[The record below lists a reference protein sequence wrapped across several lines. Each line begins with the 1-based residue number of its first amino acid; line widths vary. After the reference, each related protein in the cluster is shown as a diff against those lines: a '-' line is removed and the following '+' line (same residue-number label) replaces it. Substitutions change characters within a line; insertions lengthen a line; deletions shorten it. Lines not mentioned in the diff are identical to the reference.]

1 MNTLFLVQFAC
12 CIIVSMLGLILV
24 LSRFQIRWSNRRYEV
39 SRWLLAFS
47 MFVLAGHYVLQMAYG
62 FRAKGDEVGAVVNV
76 LFYTPISFIISYA
89 TYNLICYRSGR
100 KKFALLGC
108 VSYALILICFFFGY
122 NDTPRGMH
130 MGEWLYVMLALF
142 AVTIMYSTY
151 TTVIE
156 MRYHRKIIE
165 ENTTEDL
172 LPFDR
177 YAYASYGMVGFLA
190 LAMVGAICYRPL
202 LYSVAPLMLFSL
214 ISFIISFL
222 GYGYNMI
229 PAEVRLEQETADM
242 YSTYTTVIEMR
253 YHRKIIEENTTEDL
267 LPFDRYAYASYGMV
281 GFLALAMVGAICYRP
296 LLYSV
301 APLMLFS
308 LISFIISFLGYGY
321 NMIPAEV
328 RLEQETADEPLE
340 VMEESEDVGLA
351 SEKISIIESML
362 ASWCDKGGYRDST
375 VNMPMLSVKLGIPR
389 NELSLYFENCL
400 KSSFRI
406 WLSDIRFKEAQ
417 RMLLEE
423 CRYSNDTI
431 SSECGFSSHAHLY
444 KIFKA
449 KTGFTP
455 GQWRDSVRKNRFPDV
470 DGL

>member
-24 LSRFQIRWSNRRYEV
+24 LSRFQIRWTNRRYEV

-47 MFVLAGHYVLQMAYG
+47 MFVLAGHYVLQMVCG
-62 FRAKGDEVGAVVNV
+62 FRAKGDEIGAVVNV
-76 LFYTPISFIISYA
+76 LFYSPVSFFISYA

-100 KKFALLGC
+100 KKFALMGC

-177 YAYASYGMVGFLA
+177 YTYTTYGLADIMV

-202 LYSVAPLMLFSL
+202 LYCVGPLMLFSL
-214 ISFIISFL
+214 ISFTISFL

-229 PAEVRLEQETADM
+229 PAEVRLELD
-242 YSTYTTVIEMR
+242 
-253 YHRKIIEENTTEDL
+253 
-267 LPFDRYAYASYGMV
+267 
-281 GFLALAMVGAICYRP
+281 
-296 LLYSV
+296 
-301 APLMLFS
+301 
-308 LISFIISFLGYGY
+308 
-321 NMIPAEV
+321 
-328 RLEQETADEPLE
+328 TADEPLE
-340 VMEESEDVGLA
+340 VMEESEEVGLG

-362 ASWCDKGGYRDST
+362 TSWCDKGGYRDST

-389 NELSLYFENCL
+389 NELSLYFENYL

>member
-24 LSRFQIRWSNRRYEV
+24 LSRFQIRWTNRRYEV

-47 MFVLAGHYVLQMAYG
+47 MFVLAWHYVLQMVCG
-62 FRAKGDEVGAVVNV
+62 FRAKGDEIGAVVNV
-76 LFYTPISFIISYA
+76 LFYSPVSSFISYA
-89 TYNLICYRSGR
+89 TYNLICYRGGR
-100 KKFALLGC
+100 KKFALMGC

-177 YAYASYGMVGFLA
+177 YTYTTYGLAGIMV

-202 LYSVAPLMLFSL
+202 LYCVGPLMLFSL
-214 ISFIISFL
+214 ISFTISFL

-229 PAEVRLEQETADM
+229 PAEVRLELD
-242 YSTYTTVIEMR
+242 
-253 YHRKIIEENTTEDL
+253 
-267 LPFDRYAYASYGMV
+267 
-281 GFLALAMVGAICYRP
+281 
-296 LLYSV
+296 
-301 APLMLFS
+301 
-308 LISFIISFLGYGY
+308 
-321 NMIPAEV
+321 
-328 RLEQETADEPLE
+328 TADEPLE
-340 VMEESEDVGLA
+340 VMEESEEVGLG

-362 ASWCDKGGYRDST
+362 ASWCDKGGFRDST

-389 NELSLYFENCL
+389 NELSMYFENCL

>member
-24 LSRFQIRWSNRRYEV
+24 LSRFQIRWTNRRYEV

-47 MFVLAGHYVLQMAYG
+47 MFVLAGHYVLQMVCG
-62 FRAKGDEVGAVVNV
+62 FRAKGDEIGAVVNV
-76 LFYTPISFIISYA
+76 LFYSPVSFFISYA

-165 ENTTEDL
+165 ENTTEDM

-177 YAYASYGMVGFLA
+177 YTYTTYGLAGIMV

-202 LYSVAPLMLFSL
+202 LYCVGPLMLFSL
-214 ISFIISFL
+214 ISFTISFL

-229 PAEVRLEQETADM
+229 PAEVRLE
-242 YSTYTTVIEMR
+242 
-253 YHRKIIEENTTEDL
+253 L
-267 LPFDRYAYASYGMV
+267 
-281 GFLALAMVGAICYRP
+281 
-296 LLYSV
+296 
-301 APLMLFS
+301 
-308 LISFIISFLGYGY
+308 
-321 NMIPAEV
+321 
-328 RLEQETADEPLE
+328 ETADEPLE
-340 VMEESEDVGLA
+340 VMEESEEVGLG

-389 NELSLYFENCL
+389 NELSMYFENCL

>member
-1 MNTLFLVQFAC
+1 
-12 CIIVSMLGLILV
+12 
-24 LSRFQIRWSNRRYEV
+24 
-39 SRWLLAFS
+39 
-47 MFVLAGHYVLQMAYG
+47 MFVLAGHYVLQMLYG
-62 FRAKGDEVGAVVNV
+62 FRAKGDEIGAVVNV
-76 LFYTPISFIISYA
+76 LFYSPVSFIISYA

-100 KKFALLGC
+100 KKFALMGC

-122 NDTPRGMH
+122 NDTPRGMR

-142 AVTIMYSTY
+142 AVTIMYSIY

-177 YAYASYGMVGFLA
+177 YTYTTYELAGIMV

-202 LYSVAPLMLFSL
+202 LYCVGPLMLFSL
-214 ISFIISFL
+214 ISFTISFL

-229 PAEVRLEQETADM
+229 PAEVRLELD
-242 YSTYTTVIEMR
+242 
-253 YHRKIIEENTTEDL
+253 
-267 LPFDRYAYASYGMV
+267 
-281 GFLALAMVGAICYRP
+281 
-296 LLYSV
+296 
-301 APLMLFS
+301 
-308 LISFIISFLGYGY
+308 
-321 NMIPAEV
+321 
-328 RLEQETADEPLE
+328 TADEPLE
-340 VMEESEDVGLA
+340 VMEESEEVGLG

-389 NELSLYFENCL
+389 NELSLYFENYL

-449 KTGFTP
+449 KTEFTP

>member
-24 LSRFQIRWSNRRYEV
+24 LSRFQIRWTNRRYEV

-47 MFVLAGHYVLQMAYG
+47 MFVLAWHYVLQMVCG
-62 FRAKGDEVGAVVNV
+62 FRAKGDEIGAVVNV
-76 LFYTPISFIISYA
+76 LFYSPVSFFISYA
-89 TYNLICYRSGR
+89 TYNLICYRGGR

-122 NDTPRGMH
+122 NDTPRGLH

-177 YAYASYGMVGFLA
+177 YTYTTYGLAGIMV

-202 LYSVAPLMLFSL
+202 LYCVGPLMLFSL
-214 ISFIISFL
+214 ISFTISFL

-229 PAEVRLEQETADM
+229 PAEVRLELD
-242 YSTYTTVIEMR
+242 
-253 YHRKIIEENTTEDL
+253 
-267 LPFDRYAYASYGMV
+267 
-281 GFLALAMVGAICYRP
+281 
-296 LLYSV
+296 
-301 APLMLFS
+301 
-308 LISFIISFLGYGY
+308 
-321 NMIPAEV
+321 
-328 RLEQETADEPLE
+328 TADEPLE
-340 VMEESEDVGLA
+340 VMEESEEVGLG

-362 ASWCDKGGYRDST
+362 ASWCDKGGFRDST

-389 NELSLYFENCL
+389 NELSMYFENCL

>member
-24 LSRFQIRWSNRRYEV
+24 LSRFQIRWTNRRYEV

-47 MFVLAGHYVLQMAYG
+47 MFVLAWHYVLQMVCG
-62 FRAKGDEVGAVVNV
+62 FRAKGDEIGAVVNV
-76 LFYTPISFIISYA
+76 LFYSPVSFFVSYA
-89 TYNLICYRSGR
+89 TYNLICYRGGR

-177 YAYASYGMVGFLA
+177 YTYTTYGLAGIMV

-202 LYSVAPLMLFSL
+202 LYCVGPLMLFSL
-214 ISFIISFL
+214 ISFTISFL

-229 PAEVRLEQETADM
+229 PAEVRLELD
-242 YSTYTTVIEMR
+242 
-253 YHRKIIEENTTEDL
+253 
-267 LPFDRYAYASYGMV
+267 
-281 GFLALAMVGAICYRP
+281 
-296 LLYSV
+296 
-301 APLMLFS
+301 
-308 LISFIISFLGYGY
+308 
-321 NMIPAEV
+321 
-328 RLEQETADEPLE
+328 TADEPLE
-340 VMEESEDVGLA
+340 VMEESEEVGLG

-362 ASWCDKGGYRDST
+362 TSWCDKGGYRDST

-389 NELSLYFENCL
+389 NELSMYFENCL

>member
-24 LSRFQIRWSNRRYEV
+24 LSRFQIRWTNRRYEV

-47 MFVLAGHYVLQMAYG
+47 MFVLAWHYVLQMVCG
-62 FRAKGDEVGAVVNV
+62 FRAKGDEIGAVVNV
-76 LFYTPISFIISYA
+76 LFYSPVSFFISYA
-89 TYNLICYRSGR
+89 TYNLICYRGGR

-172 LPFDR
+172 LPFGR
-177 YAYASYGMVGFLA
+177 YTYTTYGLAGIMV

-202 LYSVAPLMLFSL
+202 LYCVGPLMLFSL
-214 ISFIISFL
+214 ISFTISFL

-229 PAEVRLEQETADM
+229 PAEVRLELD
-242 YSTYTTVIEMR
+242 
-253 YHRKIIEENTTEDL
+253 
-267 LPFDRYAYASYGMV
+267 
-281 GFLALAMVGAICYRP
+281 
-296 LLYSV
+296 
-301 APLMLFS
+301 
-308 LISFIISFLGYGY
+308 
-321 NMIPAEV
+321 
-328 RLEQETADEPLE
+328 TADEPLE
-340 VMEESEDVGLA
+340 VMEESEEVGLG

-362 ASWCDKGGYRDST
+362 TSWCDKGGYRDST

-389 NELSLYFENCL
+389 NELSLYFENYL

>member
-24 LSRFQIRWSNRRYEV
+24 LSRFQIRWTNRRYEV

-47 MFVLAGHYVLQMAYG
+47 MFVLAWHYVLQMVCG
-62 FRAKGDEVGAVVNV
+62 FRAKGDEIGAVVNV
-76 LFYTPISFIISYA
+76 LFYSPVSSFISYA
-89 TYNLICYRSGR
+89 TYNLICYRGGR

-177 YAYASYGMVGFLA
+177 YTYTTYGLAGIMV

-202 LYSVAPLMLFSL
+202 LYCVGPLMLFSL
-214 ISFIISFL
+214 ISFTVSFL
-222 GYGYNMI
+222 GYG
-229 PAEVRLEQETADM
+229 
-242 YSTYTTVIEMR
+242 
-253 YHRKIIEENTTEDL
+253 
-267 LPFDRYAYASYGMV
+267 F
-281 GFLALAMVGAICYRP
+281 
-296 LLYSV
+296 
-301 APLMLFS
+301 
-308 LISFIISFLGYGY
+308 

-340 VMEESEDVGLA
+340 VMEESEEVGLG

-389 NELSLYFENCL
+389 NELSMYFENCL

>member
-24 LSRFQIRWSNRRYEV
+24 LSRFQIRWTNRRYEV

-47 MFVLAGHYVLQMAYG
+47 MFVLAWHYVLQMVCG
-62 FRAKGDEVGAVVNV
+62 FRAKGDEIGAVVNV
-76 LFYTPISFIISYA
+76 LFYSPVSFFISYA
-89 TYNLICYRSGR
+89 TYNLICYRGGR

-130 MGEWLYVMLALF
+130 MGEWFYVMLALF

-177 YAYASYGMVGFLA
+177 YTYTTYGLAGIMV

-202 LYSVAPLMLFSL
+202 LYCVGPLMLFSL
-214 ISFIISFL
+214 ISFTISFL

-229 PAEVRLEQETADM
+229 PAEVRLELD
-242 YSTYTTVIEMR
+242 
-253 YHRKIIEENTTEDL
+253 
-267 LPFDRYAYASYGMV
+267 
-281 GFLALAMVGAICYRP
+281 
-296 LLYSV
+296 
-301 APLMLFS
+301 
-308 LISFIISFLGYGY
+308 
-321 NMIPAEV
+321 
-328 RLEQETADEPLE
+328 TADEPLE
-340 VMEESEDVGLA
+340 VMEESEEVGLG

-362 ASWCDKGGYRDST
+362 TSWCDKGGYRDST

-389 NELSLYFENCL
+389 NELSMYFENCL

>member
-12 CIIVSMLGLILV
+12 CIIMSMLGLILV
-24 LSRFQIRWSNRRYEV
+24 LSRFQIRWTNRRYEV

-47 MFVLAGHYVLQMAYG
+47 MFVLAWHYVLQMVCG
-62 FRAKGDEVGAVVNV
+62 FRAKGDEIGAVVNV
-76 LFYTPISFIISYA
+76 LFYSPVSSFISYA
-89 TYNLICYRSGR
+89 TYNLICYRGGR
-100 KKFALLGC
+100 KKFALMGC
-108 VSYALILICFFFGY
+108 VIYALILICFFFGY

-177 YAYASYGMVGFLA
+177 YTYTTYGLAGIMV

-202 LYSVAPLMLFSL
+202 LYCVGPLMLFSL
-214 ISFIISFL
+214 ISFTISFL

-229 PAEVRLEQETADM
+229 PAEVRLELD
-242 YSTYTTVIEMR
+242 
-253 YHRKIIEENTTEDL
+253 
-267 LPFDRYAYASYGMV
+267 
-281 GFLALAMVGAICYRP
+281 
-296 LLYSV
+296 
-301 APLMLFS
+301 
-308 LISFIISFLGYGY
+308 
-321 NMIPAEV
+321 
-328 RLEQETADEPLE
+328 TADEPLE
-340 VMEESEDVGLA
+340 VMEESEEVGLG

-362 ASWCDKGGYRDST
+362 ASWCDKGGFRDST

-389 NELSLYFENCL
+389 NELSMYFENCL

>member
-12 CIIVSMLGLILV
+12 CIIMSMLGLILV
-24 LSRFQIRWSNRRYEV
+24 LSRFQIRWTNRRYEV

-47 MFVLAGHYVLQMAYG
+47 MFVLAWHYVLQMVCG
-62 FRAKGDEVGAVVNV
+62 FRAKGDEIGAVVNV
-76 LFYTPISFIISYA
+76 LFYSPVSSFISYA

-100 KKFALLGC
+100 KKFALMGC

-130 MGEWLYVMLALF
+130 MGEWLYVMLVLF
-142 AVTIMYSTY
+142 AVTILYSVY

-177 YAYASYGMVGFLA
+177 YAYASYGVASIMV

-202 LYSVAPLMLFSL
+202 LYCVGPLMLFSL
-214 ISFIISFL
+214 ISFTISFL

-229 PAEVRLEQETADM
+229 PAEVRLELD
-242 YSTYTTVIEMR
+242 
-253 YHRKIIEENTTEDL
+253 
-267 LPFDRYAYASYGMV
+267 
-281 GFLALAMVGAICYRP
+281 
-296 LLYSV
+296 
-301 APLMLFS
+301 
-308 LISFIISFLGYGY
+308 
-321 NMIPAEV
+321 
-328 RLEQETADEPLE
+328 TADEPLE
-340 VMEESEDVGLA
+340 VMEESEEVGLG

-362 ASWCDKGGYRDST
+362 TSWCDKGGYRDST

-389 NELSLYFENCL
+389 NELSMYFENCL

>member
-24 LSRFQIRWSNRRYEV
+24 LSRFQIRWTNRRYEV

-47 MFVLAGHYVLQMAYG
+47 MFVLAWHYVLQMVCG
-62 FRAKGDEVGAVVNV
+62 FRAKGDEIGAVVNV
-76 LFYTPISFIISYA
+76 LFYSPVSFFISYA
-89 TYNLICYRSGR
+89 TYNLICYRGGR

-142 AVTIMYSTY
+142 VVTIMYSFY

-177 YAYASYGMVGFLA
+177 YAYASYGMMSILFLA
-190 LAMVGAICYRPL
+190 LIGAICYRPF
-202 LYSVAPLMLFSL
+202 LYCVAPLMLFSL
-214 ISFIISFL
+214 ISFTIIFL

-229 PAEVRLEQETADM
+229 PAEVRLELD
-242 YSTYTTVIEMR
+242 
-253 YHRKIIEENTTEDL
+253 
-267 LPFDRYAYASYGMV
+267 
-281 GFLALAMVGAICYRP
+281 
-296 LLYSV
+296 
-301 APLMLFS
+301 
-308 LISFIISFLGYGY
+308 
-321 NMIPAEV
+321 
-328 RLEQETADEPLE
+328 TADEPLE
-340 VMEESEDVGLA
+340 VMEESEEVGLG

-389 NELSLYFENCL
+389 NELSMYFENCL

>member
-24 LSRFQIRWSNRRYEV
+24 LSRFQIRWTNRRYEV

-47 MFVLAGHYVLQMAYG
+47 MFVLAWHYVLQMVCG
-62 FRAKGDEVGAVVNV
+62 FRAKGDEIGAVVNV
-76 LFYTPISFIISYA
+76 LFYSPVSSFISYA
-89 TYNLICYRSGR
+89 TYNLICYRGGR
-100 KKFALLGC
+100 KKFALMGC

-177 YAYASYGMVGFLA
+177 Y
-190 LAMVGAICYRPL
+190 
-202 LYSVAPLMLFSL
+202 
-214 ISFIISFL
+214 
-222 GYGYNMI
+222 
-229 PAEVRLEQETADM
+229 
-242 YSTYTTVIEMR
+242 TYTT
-253 YHRKIIEENTTEDL
+253 
-267 LPFDRYAYASYGMV
+267 YGLAGIMV
-281 GFLALAMVGAICYRP
+281 LAMVGAICYRP

-340 VMEESEDVGLA
+340 VMEEIEDVGLA

-362 ASWCDKGGYRDST
+362 ASWCDKGGFRDST

-389 NELSLYFENCL
+389 NELSMYFENCL

>member
-12 CIIVSMLGLILV
+12 CIIMSMLGLILV
-24 LSRFQIRWSNRRYEV
+24 LSRFQIRWTNRRYEV

-47 MFVLAGHYVLQMAYG
+47 MFVLAWHYVLQMVCG
-62 FRAKGDEVGAVVNV
+62 FRAKGDEIGAVVNV
-76 LFYTPISFIISYA
+76 LFYSPVSSFISYA
-89 TYNLICYRSGR
+89 TYNLICYRGGR
-100 KKFALLGC
+100 KKFALMGC

-177 YAYASYGMVGFLA
+177 YTYTTYGLAGIMV

-202 LYSVAPLMLFSL
+202 LYCVGPLMLFSL
-214 ISFIISFL
+214 ISFTISFL

-229 PAEVRLEQETADM
+229 PAEVRLELD
-242 YSTYTTVIEMR
+242 
-253 YHRKIIEENTTEDL
+253 
-267 LPFDRYAYASYGMV
+267 
-281 GFLALAMVGAICYRP
+281 
-296 LLYSV
+296 
-301 APLMLFS
+301 
-308 LISFIISFLGYGY
+308 
-321 NMIPAEV
+321 
-328 RLEQETADEPLE
+328 TADEPLE
-340 VMEESEDVGLA
+340 VMEESEEVGLG

-389 NELSLYFENCL
+389 NELSMYFENCL

>member
-24 LSRFQIRWSNRRYEV
+24 LSRFQIRWTNRRYEV

-47 MFVLAGHYVLQMAYG
+47 MFVLAWHYVLQMVCG
-62 FRAKGDEVGAVVNV
+62 FRAKGDEIGAVVNV
-76 LFYTPISFIISYA
+76 LFYSPVSFIISYA

-100 KKFALLGC
+100 KKFALMGC

-122 NDTPRGMH
+122 NDTPRGMR

-177 YAYASYGMVGFLA
+177 YTYTTYGLAGIMV

-202 LYSVAPLMLFSL
+202 LYCVGPLMLFSL
-214 ISFIISFL
+214 ISFTISFL
-222 GYGYNMI
+222 GCGYNMI
-229 PAEVRLEQETADM
+229 PAEVRLELD
-242 YSTYTTVIEMR
+242 
-253 YHRKIIEENTTEDL
+253 
-267 LPFDRYAYASYGMV
+267 
-281 GFLALAMVGAICYRP
+281 
-296 LLYSV
+296 
-301 APLMLFS
+301 
-308 LISFIISFLGYGY
+308 
-321 NMIPAEV
+321 
-328 RLEQETADEPLE
+328 TADEPLE
-340 VMEESEDVGLA
+340 VMEESEEVGLG

-389 NELSLYFENCL
+389 NELSLYFENYL

>member
-1 MNTLFLVQFAC
+1 MNTLFLLQFAC

-24 LSRFQIRWSNRRYEV
+24 LSRFQIRWTNRRYEV

-47 MFVLAGHYVLQMAYG
+47 MFVLAWHYVLQMVCG
-62 FRAKGDEVGAVVNV
+62 FRAKGDEIGAVVNV
-76 LFYTPISFIISYA
+76 LFYSPVSSFISYA
-89 TYNLICYRSGR
+89 TYNLICYRGGR

-108 VSYALILICFFFGY
+108 VSYALILICFFFRY

-177 YAYASYGMVGFLA
+177 YTYTTYGLAGIMV

-202 LYSVAPLMLFSL
+202 LYCVGPLMLFSL
-214 ISFIISFL
+214 ISFTISFL

-229 PAEVRLEQETADM
+229 PAEVRLELD
-242 YSTYTTVIEMR
+242 
-253 YHRKIIEENTTEDL
+253 
-267 LPFDRYAYASYGMV
+267 
-281 GFLALAMVGAICYRP
+281 
-296 LLYSV
+296 
-301 APLMLFS
+301 
-308 LISFIISFLGYGY
+308 
-321 NMIPAEV
+321 
-328 RLEQETADEPLE
+328 TADEPLE
-340 VMEESEDVGLA
+340 VMEESEEVGLG

-362 ASWCDKGGYRDST
+362 ASWCDKGGFRDST

-389 NELSLYFENCL
+389 NELSMYFENCL

>member
-24 LSRFQIRWSNRRYEV
+24 LSRFQIRWTNRRYEV

-47 MFVLAGHYVLQMAYG
+47 MFVLAWHYVLQMVCG
-62 FRAKGDEVGAVVNV
+62 FRAKGDEIGAVVNV
-76 LFYTPISFIISYA
+76 LFYSPVSFFISYA
-89 TYNLICYRSGR
+89 TYNLICYRGGR

-130 MGEWLYVMLALF
+130 MGEWLYVMLVLF
-142 AVTIMYSTY
+142 AVTILYSVY

-177 YAYASYGMVGFLA
+177 YTYTTYGLAGIMV

-202 LYSVAPLMLFSL
+202 LYCVGPLMLFSL
-214 ISFIISFL
+214 ISFTISFL

-229 PAEVRLEQETADM
+229 PAEVRLELD
-242 YSTYTTVIEMR
+242 
-253 YHRKIIEENTTEDL
+253 
-267 LPFDRYAYASYGMV
+267 
-281 GFLALAMVGAICYRP
+281 
-296 LLYSV
+296 
-301 APLMLFS
+301 
-308 LISFIISFLGYGY
+308 
-321 NMIPAEV
+321 
-328 RLEQETADEPLE
+328 TADEPLE
-340 VMEESEDVGLA
+340 VMEESEEVGLG

-362 ASWCDKGGYRDST
+362 TSWCDKGGYRDST

-389 NELSLYFENCL
+389 NELSMYFENCL

>member
-12 CIIVSMLGLILV
+12 CIIMLMLGLILV
-24 LSRFQIRWSNRRYEV
+24 LSRFQIRWTNRRYEV

-47 MFVLAGHYVLQMAYG
+47 MFVLAWHYVLQMVCG
-62 FRAKGDEVGAVVNV
+62 FRAKGDEIGAVVNV
-76 LFYTPISFIISYA
+76 LFYSPVSSFISYA

-100 KKFALLGC
+100 KKFALMGC
-108 VSYALILICFFFGY
+108 VNYALILICFFFGY

-130 MGEWLYVMLALF
+130 MGEWLYVMLVLF
-142 AVTIMYSTY
+142 AVTILYSVY

-177 YAYASYGMVGFLA
+177 YAYASYGVASIMV

-202 LYSVAPLMLFSL
+202 LYCVGPLMLFSL
-214 ISFIISFL
+214 ISFTISFL

-229 PAEVRLEQETADM
+229 PAEVRLELD
-242 YSTYTTVIEMR
+242 
-253 YHRKIIEENTTEDL
+253 
-267 LPFDRYAYASYGMV
+267 
-281 GFLALAMVGAICYRP
+281 
-296 LLYSV
+296 
-301 APLMLFS
+301 
-308 LISFIISFLGYGY
+308 
-321 NMIPAEV
+321 
-328 RLEQETADEPLE
+328 TADEPLE
-340 VMEESEDVGLA
+340 VMEESEEVGLG

-362 ASWCDKGGYRDST
+362 TSWCDKGGYRDST

-389 NELSLYFENCL
+389 NELSLYFENYL

>member
-12 CIIVSMLGLILV
+12 CIIMLMLGLILV
-24 LSRFQIRWSNRRYEV
+24 LSRFQIRWTNRRYEV

-47 MFVLAGHYVLQMAYG
+47 MFVLAWHYVLQMVCG
-62 FRAKGDEVGAVVNV
+62 FRAKGDEIGAVVNV
-76 LFYTPISFIISYA
+76 LFYSPVSSFISYA
-89 TYNLICYRSGR
+89 TYNLICYRGGR
-100 KKFALLGC
+100 KKFALMGC

-130 MGEWLYVMLALF
+130 MGEWLYVMLVLF
-142 AVTIMYSTY
+142 AVTILYSVY

-177 YAYASYGMVGFLA
+177 YAYASYGVASIMV

-202 LYSVAPLMLFSL
+202 LYCVGPLMLFSL
-214 ISFIISFL
+214 ISFTISFL

-229 PAEVRLEQETADM
+229 PAEVRLEQD
-242 YSTYTTVIEMR
+242 
-253 YHRKIIEENTTEDL
+253 
-267 LPFDRYAYASYGMV
+267 
-281 GFLALAMVGAICYRP
+281 
-296 LLYSV
+296 
-301 APLMLFS
+301 
-308 LISFIISFLGYGY
+308 
-321 NMIPAEV
+321 
-328 RLEQETADEPLE
+328 TADEPLE
-340 VMEESEDVGLA
+340 VMEESEEVGLG

-389 NELSLYFENCL
+389 NELSLYFENYL

>member
-24 LSRFQIRWSNRRYEV
+24 LSRFQIRWTNRRYEV

-47 MFVLAGHYVLQMAYG
+47 MFVLAWHYVLQMVCG
-62 FRAKGDEVGAVVNV
+62 FRAKGDEIGAVVNV
-76 LFYTPISFIISYA
+76 LFYSPVSFFISYA
-89 TYNLICYRSGR
+89 TYNLICYRGGR

-130 MGEWLYVMLALF
+130 MGEWLYVLLALF

-177 YAYASYGMVGFLA
+177 YTYTTYGLAGIMV

-202 LYSVAPLMLFSL
+202 LYCVGPLMLFSL
-214 ISFIISFL
+214 ISFTISFL

-229 PAEVRLEQETADM
+229 PAEVRLELD
-242 YSTYTTVIEMR
+242 
-253 YHRKIIEENTTEDL
+253 
-267 LPFDRYAYASYGMV
+267 
-281 GFLALAMVGAICYRP
+281 
-296 LLYSV
+296 
-301 APLMLFS
+301 
-308 LISFIISFLGYGY
+308 
-321 NMIPAEV
+321 
-328 RLEQETADEPLE
+328 TADEPLE
-340 VMEESEDVGLA
+340 VMEESEEVGLG

-362 ASWCDKGGYRDST
+362 TSWCDKGGYRDST

-389 NELSLYFENCL
+389 NELSLYFENYL

-455 GQWRDSVRKNRFPDV
+455 GQWRDSVRKKRFPDV

>member
-24 LSRFQIRWSNRRYEV
+24 LSRFQIRWANRRYEV

-47 MFVLAGHYVLQMAYG
+47 MFVLAWHYVLQMVCG
-62 FRAKGDEVGAVVNV
+62 FRAKGDEIGAVVNV
-76 LFYTPISFIISYA
+76 LFYSPVSFFISYA
-89 TYNLICYRSGR
+89 SYNLICYRGGR

-177 YAYASYGMVGFLA
+177 YTYTTYGLAGIMV

-202 LYSVAPLMLFSL
+202 LYCVGPLMLFSL
-214 ISFIISFL
+214 ISFTISFL

-229 PAEVRLEQETADM
+229 PAEVRLELD
-242 YSTYTTVIEMR
+242 
-253 YHRKIIEENTTEDL
+253 
-267 LPFDRYAYASYGMV
+267 
-281 GFLALAMVGAICYRP
+281 
-296 LLYSV
+296 
-301 APLMLFS
+301 
-308 LISFIISFLGYGY
+308 
-321 NMIPAEV
+321 
-328 RLEQETADEPLE
+328 TADEPLE
-340 VMEESEDVGLA
+340 VMEESEEVGLG

-362 ASWCDKGGYRDST
+362 TSWCDKGGYRDST

-389 NELSLYFENCL
+389 NELSMYFENCL

>member
-12 CIIVSMLGLILV
+12 CIIMLMLGLILV
-24 LSRFQIRWSNRRYEV
+24 LSRFQIRWTNRRYEV

-47 MFVLAGHYVLQMAYG
+47 MFVLAWHYVLQMVCG
-62 FRAKGDEVGAVVNV
+62 FRAKGDEIGAVVNV
-76 LFYTPISFIISYA
+76 LFYSPVSSFISYA

-100 KKFALLGC
+100 KKFALMGC

-130 MGEWLYVMLALF
+130 MGEWLYVMLVLF
-142 AVTIMYSTY
+142 AVTILYSVY

-177 YAYASYGMVGFLA
+177 YASYGVASIMV

-202 LYSVAPLMLFSL
+202 LYCVGPLMLFSL
-214 ISFIISFL
+214 ISFTISFL

-229 PAEVRLEQETADM
+229 PAEVRLELD
-242 YSTYTTVIEMR
+242 
-253 YHRKIIEENTTEDL
+253 
-267 LPFDRYAYASYGMV
+267 
-281 GFLALAMVGAICYRP
+281 
-296 LLYSV
+296 
-301 APLMLFS
+301 
-308 LISFIISFLGYGY
+308 
-321 NMIPAEV
+321 
-328 RLEQETADEPLE
+328 TADEPLE
-340 VMEESEDVGLA
+340 VMEESEEVGLG

-389 NELSLYFENCL
+389 NELSMYFENCL

>member
-24 LSRFQIRWSNRRYEV
+24 LSRFQIRWTNRRYEV

-47 MFVLAGHYVLQMAYG
+47 MFVLAWHYVLQMVCG
-62 FRAKGDEVGAVVNV
+62 FRAKGDEIGAVVNV
-76 LFYTPISFIISYA
+76 LFYTPVSFIVSYA
-89 TYNLICYRSGR
+89 TYNLICYRRGR

-130 MGEWLYVMLALF
+130 MGEWLYVMLVLF
-142 AVTIMYSTY
+142 AVTILYSVY

-177 YAYASYGMVGFLA
+177 YAYASYGVASIMV

-202 LYSVAPLMLFSL
+202 LYCVGPLMLFSL
-214 ISFIISFL
+214 ISFTISFL

-229 PAEVRLEQETADM
+229 PAEVRLELD
-242 YSTYTTVIEMR
+242 
-253 YHRKIIEENTTEDL
+253 
-267 LPFDRYAYASYGMV
+267 
-281 GFLALAMVGAICYRP
+281 
-296 LLYSV
+296 
-301 APLMLFS
+301 
-308 LISFIISFLGYGY
+308 
-321 NMIPAEV
+321 
-328 RLEQETADEPLE
+328 TADEPLE
-340 VMEESEDVGLA
+340 VMEESEEVGLG
-351 SEKISIIESML
+351 SEKISIIESLL
-362 ASWCDKGGYRDST
+362 ASWCDKGGYRDCT

-389 NELSLYFENCL
+389 NELSMYFENCL

>member
-24 LSRFQIRWSNRRYEV
+24 LSRFQIRWTNRRYEV

-47 MFVLAGHYVLQMAYG
+47 MFVLAWHYVLQMVCG
-62 FRAKGDEVGAVVNV
+62 FRAKGDEIGAVVNV
-76 LFYTPISFIISYA
+76 LFYSPVSFFISYA
-89 TYNLICYRSGR
+89 TYNLICYRGGR

-177 YAYASYGMVGFLA
+177 YTYTTYGLAGIMV

-202 LYSVAPLMLFSL
+202 LYCVGPLMLFSL
-214 ISFIISFL
+214 ISFTISFL

-229 PAEVRLEQETADM
+229 PAEVRLELD
-242 YSTYTTVIEMR
+242 
-253 YHRKIIEENTTEDL
+253 
-267 LPFDRYAYASYGMV
+267 
-281 GFLALAMVGAICYRP
+281 
-296 LLYSV
+296 
-301 APLMLFS
+301 
-308 LISFIISFLGYGY
+308 
-321 NMIPAEV
+321 
-328 RLEQETADEPLE
+328 TADEPLE
-340 VMEESEDVGLA
+340 VMEESEEVGLG

-362 ASWCDKGGYRDST
+362 TSWCDKGGYRDST

-389 NELSLYFENCL
+389 NELSLYFENYL

-455 GQWRDSVRKNRFPDV
+455 GQWRDSVRKNRFSDV

>member
-24 LSRFQIRWSNRRYEV
+24 LSRFQIRWTNHRYEV

-47 MFVLAGHYVLQMAYG
+47 MFVLAWHYVLQMVCG
-62 FRAKGDEVGAVVNV
+62 FRAKGDEIGAVVNV
-76 LFYTPISFIISYA
+76 LFYSPVSFFISYA
-89 TYNLICYRSGR
+89 TYNLICYRGGR
-100 KKFALLGC
+100 KKFVLVGC

-177 YAYASYGMVGFLA
+177 YTYTTYGLAGIMV

-202 LYSVAPLMLFSL
+202 LYCVGSLMLFSL
-214 ISFIISFL
+214 ISFTISFL

-229 PAEVRLEQETADM
+229 PAEVRLELD
-242 YSTYTTVIEMR
+242 
-253 YHRKIIEENTTEDL
+253 
-267 LPFDRYAYASYGMV
+267 
-281 GFLALAMVGAICYRP
+281 
-296 LLYSV
+296 
-301 APLMLFS
+301 
-308 LISFIISFLGYGY
+308 
-321 NMIPAEV
+321 
-328 RLEQETADEPLE
+328 TADEPLE
-340 VMEESEDVGLA
+340 VLEESEEVGLG

-389 NELSLYFENCL
+389 NELSLYFENYL

>member
-24 LSRFQIRWSNRRYEV
+24 LSRFQIRWTNRRYEV

-47 MFVLAGHYVLQMAYG
+47 MFVLAWHYVLQMVCG
-62 FRAKGDEVGAVVNV
+62 FRAKGDEIGAVVNV
-76 LFYTPISFIISYA
+76 LFYSPVSFFISYA
-89 TYNLICYRSGR
+89 TYNLICYRGGR

-172 LPFDR
+172 LPFDK
-177 YAYASYGMVGFLA
+177 YTYTTYGLAGIMV

-202 LYSVAPLMLFSL
+202 LYCVGPLMLFSL
-214 ISFIISFL
+214 ISFTISFL

-229 PAEVRLEQETADM
+229 PAEVRLELD
-242 YSTYTTVIEMR
+242 
-253 YHRKIIEENTTEDL
+253 
-267 LPFDRYAYASYGMV
+267 
-281 GFLALAMVGAICYRP
+281 
-296 LLYSV
+296 
-301 APLMLFS
+301 
-308 LISFIISFLGYGY
+308 
-321 NMIPAEV
+321 
-328 RLEQETADEPLE
+328 TADEPLE
-340 VMEESEDVGLA
+340 VMEESEEVGLG

-389 NELSLYFENCL
+389 NELSMYFENCL

>member
-24 LSRFQIRWSNRRYEV
+24 LSRFQIRWTNRRYEV

-47 MFVLAGHYVLQMAYG
+47 MFVLAWHYVLQMVCG
-62 FRAKGDEVGAVVNV
+62 FRAKGDEIGAVVNV
-76 LFYTPISFIISYA
+76 LFYSPVSSFISYA
-89 TYNLICYRSGR
+89 TYNLICYRGGR

-177 YAYASYGMVGFLA
+177 YTYTTYGLAGIMV

-202 LYSVAPLMLFSL
+202 LYCVGPLMLFSL
-214 ISFIISFL
+214 ISFTISFL

-229 PAEVRLEQETADM
+229 PAEVRLELD
-242 YSTYTTVIEMR
+242 
-253 YHRKIIEENTTEDL
+253 
-267 LPFDRYAYASYGMV
+267 
-281 GFLALAMVGAICYRP
+281 
-296 LLYSV
+296 
-301 APLMLFS
+301 
-308 LISFIISFLGYGY
+308 
-321 NMIPAEV
+321 
-328 RLEQETADEPLE
+328 TADEPLE
-340 VMEESEDVGLA
+340 VMEESEEVGLG

-362 ASWCDKGGYRDST
+362 TSWCDKGGYRDST

-389 NELSLYFENCL
+389 NELSMYFENCL

-423 CRYSNDTI
+423 CWYSNDTI

>member
-12 CIIVSMLGLILV
+12 CIIMSMLGLILV
-24 LSRFQIRWSNRRYEV
+24 LSRFQIRWTNRRYEV

-47 MFVLAGHYVLQMAYG
+47 MFVLAWHYVLQMVCG
-62 FRAKGDEVGAVVNV
+62 FRAKGDEIGAVVNV
-76 LFYTPISFIISYA
+76 LFYSPVSSFISYA

-100 KKFALLGC
+100 KKFALMGC

-130 MGEWLYVMLALF
+130 MGEWLYVMLVLF
-142 AVTIMYSTY
+142 AVTILYSVY

-165 ENTTEDL
+165 ENSTEDL

-177 YAYASYGMVGFLA
+177 YAYASYGVASIMV

-202 LYSVAPLMLFSL
+202 LYCVGPLMLFSL
-214 ISFIISFL
+214 ISFTISFL

-229 PAEVRLEQETADM
+229 PAEVRLELD
-242 YSTYTTVIEMR
+242 
-253 YHRKIIEENTTEDL
+253 
-267 LPFDRYAYASYGMV
+267 
-281 GFLALAMVGAICYRP
+281 
-296 LLYSV
+296 
-301 APLMLFS
+301 
-308 LISFIISFLGYGY
+308 
-321 NMIPAEV
+321 
-328 RLEQETADEPLE
+328 TADEPLE
-340 VMEESEDVGLA
+340 VMEESEEVGLG

-362 ASWCDKGGYRDST
+362 TSWCDKGGYRDST

-389 NELSLYFENCL
+389 NELSLYFENYL

>member
-24 LSRFQIRWSNRRYEV
+24 LSRFQIRWTNRRYEV

-47 MFVLAGHYVLQMAYG
+47 MFVLAGHYVLQMVCG
-62 FRAKGDEVGAVVNV
+62 FRAKGDEIGAVVNV
-76 LFYTPISFIISYA
+76 LFYSPVSFFISYA
-89 TYNLICYRSGR
+89 SYNLICYRGGR

-177 YAYASYGMVGFLA
+177 YTYTTYGLAGIMV

-202 LYSVAPLMLFSL
+202 LYCVGPLMLFSL
-214 ISFIISFL
+214 ISFTISFL

-229 PAEVRLEQETADM
+229 PAEVRLELD
-242 YSTYTTVIEMR
+242 
-253 YHRKIIEENTTEDL
+253 
-267 LPFDRYAYASYGMV
+267 
-281 GFLALAMVGAICYRP
+281 
-296 LLYSV
+296 
-301 APLMLFS
+301 
-308 LISFIISFLGYGY
+308 
-321 NMIPAEV
+321 
-328 RLEQETADEPLE
+328 TADEPLE
-340 VMEESEDVGLA
+340 VMEESEEVGLG

-362 ASWCDKGGYRDST
+362 TSWCDKGGYRDST

-389 NELSLYFENCL
+389 NELSMYFENCL

-444 KIFKA
+444 KVFKA

>member
-12 CIIVSMLGLILV
+12 CIIMLMLGLILV
-24 LSRFQIRWSNRRYEV
+24 LSRFQIRWTNRRYEV

-47 MFVLAGHYVLQMAYG
+47 MFVLAWHYVLQMVCG
-62 FRAKGDEVGAVVNV
+62 FRAKGDEIGAVVNV
-76 LFYTPISFIISYA
+76 LFYSPVSSFISYA
-89 TYNLICYRSGR
+89 TYNLICYRGGR
-100 KKFALLGC
+100 KKFALMGC

-130 MGEWLYVMLALF
+130 MGEWLYVMLVLF
-142 AVTIMYSTY
+142 AVTILYSVY

-177 YAYASYGMVGFLA
+177 YAYASYGVASIMV

-202 LYSVAPLMLFSL
+202 LYCVGPLMLFSL
-214 ISFIISFL
+214 ISFTISFL

-229 PAEVRLEQETADM
+229 PAEVRLELD
-242 YSTYTTVIEMR
+242 
-253 YHRKIIEENTTEDL
+253 
-267 LPFDRYAYASYGMV
+267 
-281 GFLALAMVGAICYRP
+281 
-296 LLYSV
+296 
-301 APLMLFS
+301 
-308 LISFIISFLGYGY
+308 
-321 NMIPAEV
+321 
-328 RLEQETADEPLE
+328 TADEPLE
-340 VMEESEDVGLA
+340 VMEESEEVGLG

-389 NELSLYFENCL
+389 NELSLYFENYL

>member
-24 LSRFQIRWSNRRYEV
+24 LSRFQIRWTNRRYEV

-47 MFVLAGHYVLQMAYG
+47 MFVLAGHYVLQMVCG
-62 FRAKGDEVGAVVNV
+62 FRAKGDDIGAVVNV
-76 LFYTPISFIISYA
+76 LFYSPVSFFISYA
-89 TYNLICYRSGR
+89 TYNLICYRGGR

-177 YAYASYGMVGFLA
+177 YTYTTYGLAGIMV

-202 LYSVAPLMLFSL
+202 LYCVGPLMLFSL
-214 ISFIISFL
+214 ISFTISFL

-229 PAEVRLEQETADM
+229 PAEVRLELD
-242 YSTYTTVIEMR
+242 
-253 YHRKIIEENTTEDL
+253 
-267 LPFDRYAYASYGMV
+267 
-281 GFLALAMVGAICYRP
+281 
-296 LLYSV
+296 
-301 APLMLFS
+301 
-308 LISFIISFLGYGY
+308 
-321 NMIPAEV
+321 
-328 RLEQETADEPLE
+328 TADEPLE
-340 VMEESEDVGLA
+340 VMEESEEVGLG

-389 NELSLYFENCL
+389 NELSMYFENCL

>member
-47 MFVLAGHYVLQMAYG
+47 MFVLAWHYVLQMVCG
-62 FRAKGDEVGAVVNV
+62 FRAKGDEIGAVVNV
-76 LFYTPISFIISYA
+76 LFYSPVSFIVSYA
-89 TYNLICYRSGR
+89 VYSLVCYRSGR
-100 KKFALLGC
+100 KKFALMGC
-108 VSYALILICFFFGY
+108 VSYALILVCFFFGY
-122 NDTPRGMH
+122 YDTPKGMH
-130 MGEWLYVMLALF
+130 MGEWLYVMLVLF
-142 AVTIMYSTY
+142 AVTIIYSIY

-177 YAYASYGMVGFLA
+177 YAYASYGMVGILV

-202 LYSVAPLMLFSL
+202 LYCVAPLMLFSL
-214 ISFIISFL
+214 ISF
-222 GYGYNMI
+222 
-229 PAEVRLEQETADM
+229 T
-242 YSTYTTVIEMR
+242 
-253 YHRKIIEENTTEDL
+253 
-267 LPFDRYAYASYGMV
+267 
-281 GFLALAMVGAICYRP
+281 
-296 LLYSV
+296 
-301 APLMLFS
+301 
-308 LISFIISFLGYGY
+308 ISFLGYGY

-340 VMEESEDVGLA
+340 VMEVSDEVGLT

-375 VNMPMLSVKLGIPR
+375 VNMSMLSVKIGISR
-389 NELSLYFENCL
+389 NELSRYFENYL

-406 WLSDIRFKEAQ
+406 WLSDIHFKEAQ

-431 SSECGFSSHAHLY
+431 STECGFSSHAHLY

>member
-12 CIIVSMLGLILV
+12 CIIVLMLGLILV
-24 LSRFQIRWSNRRYEV
+24 LSRFQIRWTNRRYEV

-47 MFVLAGHYVLQMAYG
+47 MFVLAWHYVLQMVCG
-62 FRAKGDEVGAVVNV
+62 FRAKGDEIGAVVNV
-76 LFYTPISFIISYA
+76 LFYSPVSFFISYA
-89 TYNLICYRSGR
+89 TYNLICYRGGR

-177 YAYASYGMVGFLA
+177 YTYTTYGLAGIMV

-202 LYSVAPLMLFSL
+202 LYCVGPLMLFSL
-214 ISFIISFL
+214 ISFTISFL

-229 PAEVRLEQETADM
+229 PAEVRLELD
-242 YSTYTTVIEMR
+242 
-253 YHRKIIEENTTEDL
+253 
-267 LPFDRYAYASYGMV
+267 
-281 GFLALAMVGAICYRP
+281 
-296 LLYSV
+296 
-301 APLMLFS
+301 
-308 LISFIISFLGYGY
+308 
-321 NMIPAEV
+321 
-328 RLEQETADEPLE
+328 TADEPLE
-340 VMEESEDVGLA
+340 VMEESEEVGLG

-362 ASWCDKGGYRDST
+362 TSWCDKGGYRDST
-375 VNMPMLSVKLGIPR
+375 VNMPMLSVKLGILR
-389 NELSLYFENCL
+389 NELSLYFENYL

>member
-24 LSRFQIRWSNRRYEV
+24 LSRFQIRWTNRRYEV

-47 MFVLAGHYVLQMAYG
+47 MFVLAWHYVLQMVCG
-62 FRAKGDEVGAVVNV
+62 FRAKGDEIGAVVNV
-76 LFYTPISFIISYA
+76 LFYSPVSFFISYA
-89 TYNLICYRSGR
+89 TYNLICYRGGR

-108 VSYALILICFFFGY
+108 VSYALILICFLFGY

-130 MGEWLYVMLALF
+130 VGEWLYVMLALF

-177 YAYASYGMVGFLA
+177 YTYTTYGLAGIMV

-202 LYSVAPLMLFSL
+202 LYCVGPLMLFSL
-214 ISFIISFL
+214 ISFTISFL

-229 PAEVRLEQETADM
+229 PAEVRLELD
-242 YSTYTTVIEMR
+242 
-253 YHRKIIEENTTEDL
+253 
-267 LPFDRYAYASYGMV
+267 
-281 GFLALAMVGAICYRP
+281 
-296 LLYSV
+296 
-301 APLMLFS
+301 
-308 LISFIISFLGYGY
+308 
-321 NMIPAEV
+321 
-328 RLEQETADEPLE
+328 TADEPLE
-340 VMEESEDVGLA
+340 VMEESEEVGLG

-389 NELSLYFENCL
+389 NELSMYFENCL

>member
-1 MNTLFLVQFAC
+1 
-12 CIIVSMLGLILV
+12 
-24 LSRFQIRWSNRRYEV
+24 
-39 SRWLLAFS
+39 
-47 MFVLAGHYVLQMAYG
+47 
-62 FRAKGDEVGAVVNV
+62 
-76 LFYTPISFIISYA
+76 
-89 TYNLICYRSGR
+89 
-100 KKFALLGC
+100 
-108 VSYALILICFFFGY
+108 
-122 NDTPRGMH
+122 MH
-130 MGEWLYVMLALF
+130 VGEWLYVMLALF

-156 MRYHRKIIE
+156 MRYHRKIIK

-177 YAYASYGMVGFLA
+177 YTYTTYGLAGIMV

-202 LYSVAPLMLFSL
+202 LYCVGPLMLFSL
-214 ISFIISFL
+214 ISFTISFL

-229 PAEVRLEQETADM
+229 PAEVRLELD
-242 YSTYTTVIEMR
+242 
-253 YHRKIIEENTTEDL
+253 
-267 LPFDRYAYASYGMV
+267 
-281 GFLALAMVGAICYRP
+281 
-296 LLYSV
+296 
-301 APLMLFS
+301 
-308 LISFIISFLGYGY
+308 
-321 NMIPAEV
+321 
-328 RLEQETADEPLE
+328 TADEPLE
-340 VMEESEDVGLA
+340 VMEESEEVGLG

-389 NELSLYFENCL
+389 NELSMYFENCL

>member
-24 LSRFQIRWSNRRYEV
+24 LSRFQIRWTNRRYEV

-47 MFVLAGHYVLQMAYG
+47 MFVLAGHYVLQMVCG
-62 FRAKGDEVGAVVNV
+62 FRAKGDEIGAVVNV
-76 LFYTPISFIISYA
+76 LFYSPVSFFISYA
-89 TYNLICYRSGR
+89 TYNLICYRGGR

-151 TTVIE
+151 TMVIE

-177 YAYASYGMVGFLA
+177 YTYTTYGLAGIMV

-202 LYSVAPLMLFSL
+202 LYCVGPLMLFSL
-214 ISFIISFL
+214 ISFTISFL

-229 PAEVRLEQETADM
+229 PAEVRLELD
-242 YSTYTTVIEMR
+242 
-253 YHRKIIEENTTEDL
+253 
-267 LPFDRYAYASYGMV
+267 
-281 GFLALAMVGAICYRP
+281 
-296 LLYSV
+296 
-301 APLMLFS
+301 
-308 LISFIISFLGYGY
+308 
-321 NMIPAEV
+321 
-328 RLEQETADEPLE
+328 TADEPLE
-340 VMEESEDVGLA
+340 VMEESEEVGLG

-362 ASWCDKGGYRDST
+362 TSWCDKGGYRDST

-389 NELSLYFENCL
+389 NELSMYFENCL

>member
-24 LSRFQIRWSNRRYEV
+24 LSRFQIRWTNRRYEV

-47 MFVLAGHYVLQMAYG
+47 MFVLAWHYVLQMVCG
-62 FRAKGDEVGAVVNV
+62 FRAKGDEIGAVVNV
-76 LFYTPISFIISYA
+76 LFYTPVSFIVSYA
-89 TYNLICYRSGR
+89 TYNLICYRRGR

-130 MGEWLYVMLALF
+130 MGEWLYVMLVLF
-142 AVTIMYSTY
+142 AVTILYSVY

-177 YAYASYGMVGFLA
+177 YAYASYGVASIMV

-202 LYSVAPLMLFSL
+202 LYCVGSLMLFSL
-214 ISFIISFL
+214 ISFTISFL

-229 PAEVRLEQETADM
+229 PAEVRLELD
-242 YSTYTTVIEMR
+242 
-253 YHRKIIEENTTEDL
+253 
-267 LPFDRYAYASYGMV
+267 
-281 GFLALAMVGAICYRP
+281 
-296 LLYSV
+296 
-301 APLMLFS
+301 
-308 LISFIISFLGYGY
+308 
-321 NMIPAEV
+321 
-328 RLEQETADEPLE
+328 TADEPLE
-340 VMEESEDVGLA
+340 VMEESEEVGLG

-389 NELSLYFENCL
+389 NELSMYFENCL

>member
-12 CIIVSMLGLILV
+12 CIIMSMLGLILV
-24 LSRFQIRWSNRRYEV
+24 LSRFQIRWTNRRYEV

-47 MFVLAGHYVLQMAYG
+47 MFVLAWHYVLQMVCG
-62 FRAKGDEVGAVVNV
+62 FRAKGDEIGAVVNV
-76 LFYTPISFIISYA
+76 LFYSPVSSFISYA
-89 TYNLICYRSGR
+89 TYNLICYRGGR
-100 KKFALLGC
+100 KKFALMGC

-130 MGEWLYVMLALF
+130 MGEWLYVMLVLF
-142 AVTIMYSTY
+142 AVTILYSVY

-177 YAYASYGMVGFLA
+177 YAYASYGVASIMV

-202 LYSVAPLMLFSL
+202 LYCVGPLMLFSL
-214 ISFIISFL
+214 ISFTISFL

-229 PAEVRLEQETADM
+229 PAEVRLELD
-242 YSTYTTVIEMR
+242 
-253 YHRKIIEENTTEDL
+253 
-267 LPFDRYAYASYGMV
+267 
-281 GFLALAMVGAICYRP
+281 
-296 LLYSV
+296 
-301 APLMLFS
+301 
-308 LISFIISFLGYGY
+308 
-321 NMIPAEV
+321 
-328 RLEQETADEPLE
+328 TADEPLE
-340 VMEESEDVGLA
+340 VMEESEEVGLG
-351 SEKISIIESML
+351 SERISIIESLL

-389 NELSLYFENCL
+389 NELSMYFENCL

-455 GQWRDSVRKNRFPDV
+455 GQWRDSVRKNRFPEV